1 MPGGRSIHRWFLSGM
16 LMLLLMVLFLSGC
29 GRMTDTSGLSGLWVL
44 DNAESAA
51 VLIPAG
57 LVEENRFTLRLD
69 PDGSGV
75 IESASSQGRIVWKYE
90 DGTVLLRA
98 GESVLSGMV
107 KGNELILYGK
117 DETGLHFV
125 RDSRNG
131 TPEIQNPVKEESPLG
146 SWYGWWK
153 IEDSTGKMPVSWY
166 DCCAVFEAQE
176 DGTIL
181 LTLWDEDGSRTD
193 PLSQVRF
200 IEEEDSLISVSGYF
214 AFMEIQG
221 KEWSLTESESDI
233 LIPDIMHDAE
243 GETFRATVY
252 LRPWGD
258 KWSDAPEEQRPFYY
272 EDWYLPLLKQNAE
285 MPEQIPWKRLE
296 AKRER
301 AGEIQSALSDRS

>member
-1 MPGGRSIHRWFLSGM
+1 MPGGRSINKWFLPGV
-16 LMLLLMVLFLSGC
+16 LVLLLMVLLLSGC
-29 GRMTDTSGLSGLWVL
+29 GRMTDTSGLSGLWIL
-44 DNAESAA
+44 DNADSDA
-51 VLIPAG
+51 VLIPAS
-57 LVEENRFTLRLD
+57 LVEENRLTLRLD
-69 PDGSGV
+69 PDGSG
-75 IESASSQGRIVWKYE
+75 IMESASSQGRIVWKYE

-98 GESVLSGMV
+98 GESVLSGTV
-107 KGNELILYGK
+107 RGNELILYGK

-125 RDSRNG
+125 RDSRDE
-131 TPEIQNPVKEESPLG
+131 TPEMQNTVREESPLG

-153 IEDSTGKMPVSWY
+153 IEDSSGKMPVSWY

-181 LTLWDEDGSRTD
+181 LTLWDEDGRRTD

-200 IEEEDSLISVSGYF
+200 IEEADSLISVSGYF

-221 KEWSLTESESDI
+221 RDLILTESESDI

-258 KWSDAPEEQRPFYY
+258 TWNDAPEEQRPFYY
-272 EDWYLPLLKQNAE
+272 EDWYLPLLKQKAE

-301 AGEIQSALSDRS
+301 AGETRSALSDRS